1 MAGHKTW
8 AIGEEV
14 IQSDYQQF
22 VADQIVAVF
31 ATAAARTAGWA
42 SPPVGALTYLQ
53 DQARYESWNG
63 TAWVD
68 LAVATKGP
76 RGEVAFGRQASD
88 VGLPGG
94 AQVNLNFGVNAPL
107 VQGRKYRA
115 TFYCQVS
122 FTAAAT
128 VNLSIRCGTTAGGT
142 PGAFDILQR
151 LTFDGTAGT
160 FKSMSIIARW
170 VHPYATGTYFLPIF
184 GGTSATASIVQGAG
198 AFTDTTVEDIGV

>member
-14 IQSDYQQF
+14 IQTDLQGF
-22 VADQIVAVF
+22 LADQIVAVF

-42 SPPVGALTYLQ
+42 SPPVGAVTYLQ

-68 LAVATKGP
+68 LSVASKGP
-76 RGEVAFGRQASD
+76 RGEVAFQRQPSD

-94 AQVNLNFGVNAPL
+94 AQVNLNFGPSAPL

-115 TFYCQVS
+115 TFYCQIG

-128 VNLSIRCGTTAGGT
+128 VNLSIRCGTTAGAS

-151 LTFDGTAGT
+151 LTFDGLAGT
-160 FKSMSIIARW
+160 FKSVSIIARW
-170 VHPYATGTYFLPIF
+170 VHPYATGSYLIPIW
-184 GGTSATASIVQGAG
+184 GGTSAAATIVQGAG